1 MSESVGEVGLV
12 GDEDG
17 AIAER
22 LGDADCTVRPLTPA
36 TASDEASDAVV
47 VVGHQSLLDLVDAG
61 PPDASVLPIDAGD
74 GIRSVPRERIDAAL
88 SQLVDGEATAVSYPV
103 LSVSVDGQYETR
115 ALFDC
120 MLVTAEPARISEYAV
135 ATDESVVDQFR
146 ADGVVVATPA
156 GTHGY
161 ARRVDAPVIDPR
173 ADVLSVA
180 PVAPFATH
188 SDHWVFP
195 SHCVRLTVERR
206 GEPIEL
212 LADDRTIGTIQPE
225 SPVLVSQA
233 GYVSILT
240 LPASR
245 PPFPEPD
252 H

>member
-17 AIAER
+17 AITER
-22 LGDADCTVRPLTPA
+22 LRDADCPVRPLTPA
-36 TASDEASDAVV
+36 TAADASTDVVV
-47 VVGHQSLLDLVDAG
+47 VVGRQSLLDLVAAG
-61 PPDASVLPIDAGD
+61 LPAASILPIDAGD
-74 GIRSVPRERIDAAL
+74 GIRSIPRDRADAAL
-88 SQLVDGEATAVSYPV
+88 SQLLDGEATPVSYPV
-103 LSVSVDGQYETR
+103 LSVSVDGQYQTR

-135 ATDESVVDQFR
+135 ATDDSVVDRFR

-195 SHCVRLTVERR
+195 SDTVRLTVERDE
-206 GEPIEL
+206 EPVEL
-212 LADDRTIGTIQPE
+212 LADDRTVGPIDPGTPI
-225 SPVLVSQA
+225 VVSRA
-233 GYVSILT
+233 GSMSLLT

-245 PPFPEPD
+245 PPFPERD
-252 H
+252 Y